1 VQARAE
7 KVPSIITVF
16 YRSLTAVARRVEP
29 QHLTVDRLSGK
40 RGWFNCTLPVE
51 PGVDFEWWVEAKA
64 LKLRYPRAANS
75 STVVVVDHTMW
86 T

>member
-1 VQARAE
+1 M
-7 KVPSIITVF
+7 PSIITVF
-16 YRSLTAVARRVEP
+16 FRSLTAVARRVEP
-29 QHLTVDRLSGK
+29 QQLTVDRLSGK
-40 RGWFNCTLPVE
+40 RGNCTLPVE

-64 LKLRYPRAANS
+64 LKLRYPRTANS